1 MNTTQMSKDFFT
13 EQEWDLIY
21 NFVGNALDSD
31 GWNPEDVYEIRS
43 KILNL
48 FETK

>member
-1 MNTTQMSKDFFT
+1 
-13 EQEWDLIY
+13 
-21 NFVGNALDSD
+21 VGNALDSD

-48 FETK
+48 FETKWHTTIPTFKT